1 MPFRVGPTE
10 LIIIMVVLA
19 LLFGAKRLPA
29 LGSSM
34 GRAIRD
40 FRRGLSEPDEDATT
54 NGEK

>member
-19 LLFGAKRLPA
+19 LLFGSKRLPV
-29 LGSSM
+29 LGRSM

-40 FRRGLSEPDEDATT
+40 FRRGLLGADEDSTT
-54 NGEK
+54 DGDK

>member
-10 LIIIMVVLA
+10 LIIIVVVLA
-19 LLFGAKRLPA
+19 LLFGSKRLPV

-40 FRRGLSEPDEDATT
+40 FRRGWLGADEDSTT
-54 NGEK
+54 DGDK